1 MIIGDINKLKVERK
15 TDIGYMLT
23 DGKESVFLH
32 NNETNYQELKDNQM
46 VDAFL
51 YYDFKGRL
59 AATLHK
65 PIVTINS
72 ANFLEVV
79 DVKRQLGVFVN
90 NGISKD
96 LLLSKDDL
104 PFDYLTWPTLG
115 DKLYLTIKVK
125 GRLVA
130 RRPSKNEINLAHAN
144 TVKENDKLAG
154 YVIQVIPEGIN
165 VLTEDLHL
173 VFVHQTQMRKSYRLG
188 EKVEV
193 KVIRV
198 YEHTINGS
206 LIKQKENMIEGDAQL
221 IIEYLEDHGNKMKLN
236 NDSSPEDIMATFKL
250 SKKAFKRALGN
261 LYRQRL
267 ITFEGEYTIFIGG
280 KDE

>member
-1 MIIGDINKLKVERK
+1 MIIGDINKLKVDRK
-15 TDIGYMLT
+15 TDIGYMLS
-23 DGKESVFLH
+23 DGNEQVFLH
-32 NNETNYQELKDNQM
+32 NNETNHEELRDNQM

-59 AATLHK
+59 AATLSK
-65 PIVTINS
+65 PIITVNR
-72 ANFLEVV
+72 AAFLEVV
-79 DVKRQLGVFVN
+79 DVKRSLGVFVN
-90 NGISKD
+90 NGVSKD
-96 LLLSKDDL
+96 LLVSKDDL
-104 PFDYLTWPTLG
+104 PTDYLSWPTLG

-125 GRLVA
+125 GRLVG
-130 RRPSKNEINLAHAN
+130 RRPSKNEINLAHTN
-144 TVKENDKLAG
+144 TVNENDKLSG
-154 YVIQVIPEGIN
+154 FVIQIIHEGIN

-188 EKVEV
+188 EKVDV

-206 LIKQKENMIEGDAQL
+206 LIKQKENMIHGDAG
-221 IIEYLEDHGNKMKLN
+221 IILDYLENHGKMKFN
-236 NDSSPEDIMATFKL
+236 NESSPEAIMETFKL
-250 SKKAFKRALGN
+250 SKKAFKRALGH
-261 LYRQRL
+261 LYKERL

>member
-1 MIIGDINKLKVERK
+1 MIIGDINKLKVDRK
-15 TDIGYMLT
+15 TDIGYMLS
-23 DGKESVFLH
+23 DGNEQVFLH
-32 NNETNYQELKDNQM
+32 NNETNHEELRDNQM

-59 AATLHK
+59 AATLSK
-65 PIVTINS
+65 PIITVNR
-72 ANFLEVV
+72 AAFLEVV
-79 DVKRQLGVFVN
+79 DVKRSLGVFVD
-90 NGISKD
+90 NGVSKD
-96 LLLSKDDL
+96 LLVSKDDL
-104 PFDYLTWPTLG
+104 PTDYLSWPTLG

-125 GRLVA
+125 GRLVG
-130 RRPSKNEINLAHAN
+130 RRPSKNEINLAHTN
-144 TVKENDKLAG
+144 TVNENDKLSG
-154 YVIQVIPEGIN
+154 FVIQIIHEGIN

-188 EKVEV
+188 EKVDV

-206 LIKQKENMIEGDAQL
+206 LIKQKENMIHGDAG
-221 IIEYLEDHGNKMKLN
+221 IILDYLENHGKMKFN
-236 NDSSPEDIMATFKL
+236 NESSPEAIMETFKL
-250 SKKAFKRALGN
+250 SKKAFKRALGH
-261 LYRQRL
+261 LYKERL

>member
-1 MIIGDINKLKVERK
+1 MIIGDINKLKVDRK
-15 TDIGYMLT
+15 TDIGYMLS
-23 DGKESVFLH
+23 DGNEQVFLH
-32 NNETNYQELKDNQM
+32 NNETNHEELRDNQM

-59 AATLHK
+59 AATLSK
-65 PIVTINS
+65 PIITVNR
-72 ANFLEVV
+72 AAFLEVV
-79 DVKRQLGVFVN
+79 DVKRSLGVFVD
-90 NGISKD
+90 NGVSKD
-96 LLLSKDDL
+96 LLVSKDDL
-104 PFDYLTWPTLG
+104 PTDYLSWPTLG

-125 GRLVA
+125 GRLVG
-130 RRPSKNEINLAHAN
+130 RRPSKNEINLAHTN
-144 TVKENDKLAG
+144 TVNENDKLSG
-154 YVIQVIPEGIN
+154 FVIQIIHEGIN

-188 EKVEV
+188 EKVDV

-206 LIKQKENMIEGDAQL
+206 LIKQKENMIEGDAG
-221 IIEYLEDHGNKMKLN
+221 IILDYLEDHGKMKFN
-236 NDSSPEDIMATFKL
+236 NESSPEAIMETFKL
-250 SKKAFKRALGN
+250 SKKAFKRALGH
-261 LYRQRL
+261 LYKERL